1 MKPSQSSKRHSLL
14 APISSVILLL
24 FLGGYTYLWFKQAR
38 FLEER
43 VHREINLLQANQE
56 TTFDHEG
63 VKVTG
68 FPWKLEIK
76 IRKPCLTSTRR
87 GSGILQIDDFL
98 EVESA
103 VWSPRTI
110 TVNAHG
116 KTKFIYTPTPQQ
128 APLMLEFEDLQG
140 SFKIH
145 PEGYTLKNIQFYEL
159 HLKMLKNR
167 VNIEEFTLTALPPEK
182 TINST
187 LTKPSLTTS
196 QEQTVP
202 TTNRSSS
209 FALKIYRMKI
219 NDHTMTKF
227 PSLVKSLD
235 AIVHLEETFNLLAA
249 NPFKE
254 WTDNG
259 GAFEIEKFAFDWGSL
274 KGEGNG
280 TLAFDHDSQPLA
292 AFSATFSGLETFLDQ
307 LTQAKIIRKNVSL
320 IAKLSLGLLQ
330 DKSASRDE
338 TPRHTIALSL
348 QKGDL
353 SMGPLT
359 IAKLPKLKWPQNKQ
373 N

>member
-1 MKPSQSSKRHSLL
+1 MKLSQFSKRRPLL
-14 APISSVILLL
+14 APISIIILLL
-24 FLGGYTYLWFKQAR
+24 LFGGYIYVWFKQAR

-43 VHREINLLQANQE
+43 VHHEINLLKTNQE

-76 IRKPCLTSTRR
+76 IHQPRLTSTHR
-87 GSGILQIDDFL
+87 GSGILQIDGFL

-103 VWSPRTI
+103 VWSPSTI

-116 KTKFIYTPTPQQ
+116 KTKFIYTPKPQQ
-128 APLMLEFEDLQG
+128 APLMLEFEDFQG

-145 PEGYTLKNIQFYEL
+145 PQGYTLKNLQLYDL
-159 HLKMLKNR
+159 HLKMLENR

-182 TINST
+182 TILPT
-187 LTKPSLTTS
+187 LSKTILTAS
-196 QEQTVP
+196 HEQTLP
-202 TTNRSSS
+202 KINRSSS
-209 FALKIYRMKI
+209 FALKIYRMRI
-219 NDHTMTKF
+219 NDHTTTKL

-254 WTDNG
+254 WTDSG
-259 GAFEIEKFAFDWGSL
+259 GAFEIEKFSFDCGSL

-292 AFSATFSGLETFLDQ
+292 AFSATFSGLETLLDQ
-307 LTQAKIIRKNVSL
+307 LTQAKMIRKNVSL
-320 IAKLSLGLLQ
+320 IARLSLGLLQ
-330 DKSASRDE
+330 DKSTSRDE
-338 TPRHTIALSL
+338 APRHTIALSL

-353 SMGPLT
+353 SMGP
-359 IAKLPKLKWPQNKQ
+359 
-373 N
+373 